1 MIAYEGAGYED
12 VLKSMDLREASFRC
26 EYPCRFLESL
36 EEDDMAEFIGLIP
49 YDESA
54 KGLKRVCQRDICTG
68 DIFISERDAYGR
80 IYVRKLMDGDYRV
93 LIVTRP
99 AKTAISEAFTD
110 CNGVWTFA

>member
-12 VLKSMDLREASFRC
+12 VLKSMDLREVSFRC

-36 EEDDMAEFIGLIP
+36 EEYGMSGFTGLVP
-49 YDESA
+49 YDENA
-54 KGLKRVCQRDICTG
+54 KGIKRVYQRDMCTG
-68 DIFISERDAYGR
+68 DILIGERDAYGR
-80 IYVRKLMDGDYRV
+80 IYVRRIMDGGYRV